1 MVPFRQLCTCV
12 FEPWPRRCATQR
24 YNPFDMALLPV
35 LVDLAAAA
43 QRQQDEEEAQ
53 RRAAR
58 GEQGVTRWGP
68 CSALCDA
75 ACDRSR
81 QLLMAASERQR
92 NLRVGAWACN
102 VQAHGGVVL
111 RREVLAAPLGA
122 VGPCSGVLHPCA
134 RSVVHSQ

>member
-12 FEPWPRRCATQR
+12 FDPWSRRCAAQR

-58 GEQGVTRWGP
+58 GEEDGQRGDKLGSLL
-68 CSALCDA
+68 SAL
-75 ACDRSR
+75 
-81 QLLMAASERQR
+81 
-92 NLRVGAWACN
+92 
-102 VQAHGGVVL
+102 
-111 RREVLAAPLGA
+111 
-122 VGPCSGVLHPCA
+122 
-134 RSVVHSQ
+134 